1 MIRVQSQYIGS
12 IPYWAEIAKSPSYCI
27 DLHAHF
33 EKQSY
38 RNRTIILGPN
48 GLQSLVVPI
57 FGRNKKQIMRDIGI
71 SYQESWQR
79 IHLNSLQTAYRSA
92 PYYEYIYPDLERI
105 ILQGHESL
113 IDLNMDVHTFLV
125 KRLKLASPLL
135 SEAFD
140 LSEGEVDRRNA
151 FHPKKEKEPLAP
163 YSQVFQEKLGFQ
175 SGAGIIDLVMNDLP
189 GTKEYLIQL
198 PAR

>member
-1 MIRVQSQYIGS
+1 MIRVQSQYFGS
-12 IPYWAEIAKSPSYCI
+12 IPYWAEIAKSEAYCL
-27 DLHAHF
+27 DRHAYF

-38 RNRTIILGPN
+38 RNRSIILGPN
-48 GLQSLVVPI
+48 GLQPLVVPI
-57 FGRNKKQIMRDIGI
+57 YGRNKKQIMRDIRI
-71 SYQESWQR
+71 CYTESWQR
-79 IHLNSLQTAYRSA
+79 VHLNSLQTAYRSA

-113 IDLNMDVHTFLV
+113 IDLNWDVHIFLV

-135 SEAFD
+135 SAHFD
-140 LSEGEVDRRNA
+140 LSIGETDRREA

-189 GTKEYLIQL
+189 GAKDYLKRL
-198 PAR
+198 PVR